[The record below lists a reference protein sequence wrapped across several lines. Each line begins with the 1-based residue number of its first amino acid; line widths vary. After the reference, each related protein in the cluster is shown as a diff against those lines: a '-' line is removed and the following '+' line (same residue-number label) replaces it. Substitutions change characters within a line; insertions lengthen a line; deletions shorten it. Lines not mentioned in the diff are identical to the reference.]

1 MKNTRPDKGEKAS
14 SETSDEPHQDGEM
27 GNNNRKKNRKNYHEN
42 SEYKAVHFQLS
53 VQRPN

>member
-1 MKNTRPDKGEKAS
+1 MKNARPDKGEKAS